1 MASLTWKIPQIGS
14 QRVGIFLSKCKKGET
29 HELTNG
35 GKVVLTHIVVNDRA
49 TPIKSMSLATLTT
62 KLSGSYK
69 FLDKDE
75 NVYGITNLQKTDDYK
90 DDGRR
95 NFNKGNVAEII
106 FAAAITARFK
116 SKTLAVNSTDIKNI
130 IVGLANRNIGE
141 KSWKSPNKNRNI
153 PQDDICLKI
162 QKNSEWL

>member
-14 QRVGIFLSKCKKGET
+14 QRVGIFLSKCKKGEA

-75 NVYGITNLQKTDDYK
+75 NVYGLIYDLLEVFCEFRFVPWLL
-90 DDGRR
+90 GH
-95 NFNKGNVAEII
+95 I
-106 FAAAITARFK
+106 FVR
-116 SKTLAVNSTDIKNI
+116 
-130 IVGLANRNIGE
+130 
-141 KSWKSPNKNRNI
+141 
-153 PQDDICLKI
+153 
-162 QKNSEWL
+162 